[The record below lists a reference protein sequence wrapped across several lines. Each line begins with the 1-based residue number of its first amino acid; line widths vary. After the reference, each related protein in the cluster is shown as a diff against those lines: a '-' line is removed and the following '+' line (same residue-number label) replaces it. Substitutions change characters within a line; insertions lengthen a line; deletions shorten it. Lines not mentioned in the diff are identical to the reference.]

1 MRFNLKLYLKTI
13 KFAFF
18 KSEGTPGR
26 LSPKRFFINL
36 FIFLFW
42 PAWILS
48 MRIAYL
54 FDNLFYPDH
63 QDQDVKEP
71 VFIVGNF
78 RSGTTFLHRLLTK
91 DDQSTSFTSF
101 ELYMAPSV
109 VGRKFYRWLLKVNY
123 AIGNPARWVIG
134 LFNRIVEKEAYM
146 HKIGLDEAEEDGQV
160 LFHVWSSF
168 DLLAFFPFP
177 KLIKKYIYYDDQ
189 VPADVKKRD
198 MDYYSEIVRKH
209 IYAHGGKRYISKNPS
224 YSPKVKTLHQYFP
237 DAKFIN
243 IVRNPLQVI
252 PSTISLYSKHCQT
265 YGDPENEYNLQETV
279 IEHSKHWYLYPHQYL
294 KSLPSNQYV
303 RVLYKDLIA
312 DPEGTIRDIYQRF
325 NFEIRPEFAEILQVE
340 AEKAKSYKSK
350 HSYSLKKM
358 GLSKQRIQ
366 REFQIITKQIE
377 SQN

>member
-1 MRFNLKLYLKTI
+1 MRFNLKLYLRTI
-13 KFAFF
+13 QYAFF
-18 KSEGTPGR
+18 KSEGTPAK

-42 PAWILS
+42 PAWMLS

-78 RSGTTFLHRLLTK
+78 RSGTTFLHRLITK

-109 VGRKFYRWLLKVNY
+109 VGRKFYRWLLKINY

-146 HKIGLDEAEEDGQV
+146 HKIGLDEVEEDGQV

-189 VPADVKKRD
+189 VAAEVKKRD
-198 MDYYSEIVRKH
+198 MEYYSEIVRKH
-209 IYAHGGKRYISKNPS
+209 IYSHGGRRYISKNPS

-252 PSTISLYSKHCQT
+252 PSTISLYSKHCRT
-265 YGDPENEYNLQETV
+265 YGNPESEYNLQETV
-279 IEHSKHWYLYPHQYL
+279 IEHTKHWYLYPHQYL
-294 KSLPSNQYV
+294 KTLPADQYI
-303 RVLYKDLIA
+303 RVLYKDLVA
-312 DPEGTIRDIYQRF
+312 DPEGTIEKIYQKF
-325 NFEIRPEFAEILQVE
+325 NFDLSPEYASILKAE
-340 AEKAKSYKSK
+340 AEKSRSYKSK
-350 HSYSLKKM
+350 HRYSLLKM
-358 GLSKQRIQ
+358 GLSKKRIQ
-366 REFQIITKQIE
+366 SEFQFIANQID
-377 SQN
+377 S

>member
-1 MRFNLKLYLKTI
+1 MRFNVKLYLKTI

-42 PAWILS
+42 PAWMLS

-54 FDNLFYPDH
+54 FDNLFYPEH
-63 QDQDVKEP
+63 QDQNIEEP

-109 VGRKFYRWLLKVNY
+109 VGRKFYKWLLKLNY
-123 AIGNPARWVIG
+123 AIGNPARWVIS

-146 HKIGLDEAEEDGQV
+146 HKIGLDEVEEDGQV

-177 KLIKKYIYYDDQ
+177 KLIRKYIYYDDQ
-189 VPADVKKRD
+189 VPAEIKKRD
-198 MDYYSEIVRKH
+198 MDYYTEIVRKH
-209 IYAHGGKRYISKNPS
+209 IYSHGGRRYISKNPS

-252 PSTISLYSKHCQT
+252 PSTISLYSKHCRT
-265 YGDPENEYNLQETV
+265 YGNPESDYNLQETV

-294 KSLPSNQYV
+294 KTLPASQYI
-303 RVLYKDLIA
+303 RVLYKDLVD
-312 DPEGTIRDIYQRF
+312 DPEGTIREIYQRF
-325 NFEIRPEFAEILQVE
+325 DFSLSPEYASILMAEAQ
-340 AEKAKSYKSK
+340 KAKSYKSK
-350 HSYSLKKM
+350 HRYSLKKM
-358 GLSKQRIQ
+358 GLSKKRIQ
-366 REFQIITKQIE
+366 REFEFVSEQLE
-377 SQN
+377 S